1 MSLARRLRV
10 LVPGLVFL
18 GTLAAL
24 AWLLESGIA
33 LEWLSEDWR
42 ARVDR
47 DVRGQGITGEL
58 LYLAAGGLACA
69 LAVPRHIVS
78 FFGGY
83 AFGVGLGT
91 LLALLATEL
100 GCLLTFFYARLV
112 GRPLVAQ
119 RFGARVRRIE
129 DFLSANPFS
138 MTLLI
143 RLLPIGN
150 NFATSLAA
158 GVTRV
163 PAGPFLLGSFIGY
176 LPQTLVFALAGSGIV
191 TGAGLRIGLAVL
203 LFVVSAAIGIRLY
216 HNYRHGKTL
225 GEEVDEALD
234 EQADNDP
241 CDQARK
247 P

>member
-1 MSLARRLRV
+1 VTLARRARA

-24 AWLLESGIA
+24 AWLLESGLA
-33 LEWLSEDWR
+33 ADWLSEDWR
-42 ARVDR
+42 ARIDR
-47 DVRGQGITGEL
+47 DVRGQGAAGEL
-58 LYLAAGGLACA
+58 LYLAIGALACA
-69 LAVPRHIVS
+69 LAVPRHVVS

-91 LLALLATEL
+91 LLALAATEI
-100 GCLLTFFYARLV
+100 GCVLTFFYARLV
-112 GRPLVAQ
+112 GRPLVAA

-129 DFLSANPFS
+129 EFLAANPFS

-143 RLLPIGN
+143 RLLPVGN

-163 PAGPFLLGSFIGY
+163 PAAPFLGGSLLGY
-176 LPQTLVFALAGSGIV
+176 APQTLVFALAGSGIE
-191 TGAGLRIGLAVL
+191 TGAGVRVGLAVL
-203 LFVVSAAIGIRLY
+203 LFVAAAAIGVWLY
-216 HNYRHGKTL
+216 HKYRHGKTL
-225 GEEVDEALD
+225 GAEIDEALD
-234 EQADNDP
+234 EAP
-241 CDQARK
+241 A